1 MESEKTHFS
10 TIFAIRKR
18 NIKMLKKITI
28 EKLEKKAHKVLKKIV
43 KRRQELGISQTDL
56 AIKLN
61 MTTSGY
67 FKVEKGESKL
77 DLIRLFEIAE
87 FLDIDAKE
95 LF

>member
-1 MESEKTHFS
+1 M
-10 TIFAIRKR
+10 
-18 NIKMLKKITI
+18 
-28 EKLEKKAHKVLKKIV
+28 LEKNTLEELHKQADKVLKKIV

-87 FLDIDAKE
+87 FLNIDAKE
-95 LF
+95 FF

>member
-1 MESEKTHFS
+1 
-10 TIFAIRKR
+10 
-18 NIKMLKKITI
+18 MLKKITI

>member
-1 MESEKTHFS
+1 MEIKKTHFS
-10 TIFAIRKR
+10 TIFDIEKEKV
-18 NIKMLKKITI
+18 KMLEKNTI
-28 EKLEKKAHKVLKKIV
+28 EKPQELSDKVLSRIV
-43 KRRQELGISQTDL
+43 ERRQELGISQTDL
-56 AIKLN
+56 AIKLS

-87 FLDIDAKE
+87 FLNIDAKE